1 MKTENIKKQCINII
15 LNFIGSSLLAF
26 GVCAFIEPFNIIVG
40 GSTGIALVLHRLT
53 GINVSVF
60 AFAINLFV
68 LPIGYFFDG
77 KELVIGS
84 ILSSFFYP
92 LSLAVFEL
100 FPGITTMADDI
111 LLASLCSGIICGI
124 GIGLVMKSGGSTG
137 GVDIPCLIVSKKTRI
152 PINKIFNI
160 CDSAIMIAQ
169 IPFSNVTYII
179 YGLIYTFIMTN
190 ALNKVVTYGEDRVKC
205 SVVSEHFEEI
215 ASYLIQHDFGV
226 TMLYAESG
234 YTKTPIK
241 VVEST
246 MRAYQNRFAIRLI
259 EEIDPEAF
267 ITVQKVKDVK
277 GRGFT
282 MERNYIMMDE
292 YAHYEE

>member
-1 MKTENIKKQCINII
+1 MKTDVVKKQAKNLA
-15 LNFIGSSLLAF
+15 LNFIGSTLLAF
-26 GVCAFIEPFNIIVG
+26 GVCAFIVPFNIIVG
-40 GSTGIALVLHRLT
+40 GSTGIALILHTLT

-60 AFAINLFV
+60 ALALNLLV

-84 ILSSFFYP
+84 ILSSLFYP
-92 LSLAVFEL
+92 FSLAIFERIPAL
-100 FPGITTMADDI
+100 TTLADDI
-111 LLASLCSGIICGI
+111 LLASICAGIVCGA

-137 GVDIPCLIVSKKTRI
+137 GVDIPCLIVSKKSHV
-152 PINKIFNI
+152 PINKVFNV
-160 CDSAIMIAQ
+160 CDSVIMIAQ
-169 IPFSNVTYII
+169 IPFSNVKYII
-179 YGLIYTFIMTN
+179 YGLIYTFIMTHS
-190 ALNKVVTYGEDRVKC
+190 LQTVLTFGEDRVKC
-205 SVVSEHFEEI
+205 TVVSERFEEI
-215 ASYLIQHDFGV
+215 ADYLIKHDFGV

-241 VVEST
+241 VIETV
-246 MRAYQNRFAIRLI
+246 MRSYQNRFAIRLI

-282 MERNYIMMDE
+282 LEKNYITLDD
-292 YAHYEE
+292 YGHYED